1 MSNMSNTIRHNSLKR
16 LLKIFPEKTA
26 TNAEKSIYNYAIQT
40 CEKNKVDVTWD
51 CELFTHVYVLR
62 SLHIINIL
70 NNQEDFRRYIIDN
83 KMGRMLGFL
92 KPNQIKSTSD
102 IQLDEQ
108 SEESEIE
115 GLFKC
120 PKCKYKKTTYYS
132 VQTRS
137 ADEPM
142 TNFIT
147 CLTCAH
153 RWKN

>member
-1 MSNMSNTIRHNSLKR
+1 MRELTLQKFNECL
-16 LLKIFPEKTA
+16 PEKTA
-26 TNAEKSIYNYAIQT
+26 ANAERSVYNYAIQA
-40 CEKNKVDVTWD
+40 CEKNDVETSWD
-51 CELFTHVYVLR
+51 SEVFAHTYVMRTLQLLTVLKRDEEFKQHV
-62 SLHIINIL
+62 
-70 NNQEDFRRYIIDN
+70 IDN

-92 KPNQIKSTSD
+92 KPNQLKMNTDTQNEEPSD
-102 IQLDEQ
+102 EL
-108 SEESEIE
+108 EIE

-120 PKCKYKKTTYYS
+120 PKCKHKKTTYYS

-147 CLTCAH
+147 CLKCTH

>member
-1 MSNMSNTIRHNSLKR
+1 MREETLKKFKDC
-16 LLKIFPEKTA
+16 LPEKTA
-26 TNAEKSIYNYAIQT
+26 ANAERSVYNYAIQT
-40 CEKNKVDVTWD
+40 CEKN
-51 CELFTHVYVLR
+51 ELEVSWEDEIFCHAYILK
-62 SLHIINIL
+62 SLQLLSELGKNHEL
-70 NNQEDFRRYIIDN
+70 KQHIIDN

-92 KPNQIKSTSD
+92 KPNQLKVNSESQTE
-102 IQLDEQ
+102 EQ
-108 SEESEIE
+108 SEELEIE

-120 PKCKYKKTTYYS
+120 PKCKHKKTTYYS

-147 CLTCAH
+147 CLKCSH